1 MIDSTTDRTSLLL
14 EVSNVTKK
22 FPGVLA
28 LDGVS
33 LKIRPGEVHAL
44 MGENGAGKSTLMK
57 IIGGIHKANGGT
69 ITFKGQPYQPD
80 GPADAQ
86 SKGVSLIH
94 QELNLVPDL
103 TAAQNIFL
111 GREPMGK
118 TGVFLSE
125 EQAAAKADEL
135 LKSIGVTFSSK
146 VLVRDLPVA
155 SQQMVEIAKAI
166 SFDSQLLVMD
176 EPTAALTDREVDALF
191 KLIHDF
197 VSPTTA
203 VIYISHRMEELMRI
217 SNRITVFR
225 DGRFVKEVK
234 TEETSRDEIVKL
246 MVGRDITAYSR
257 PSARVEGAPAAM
269 SVRNITNAMVK
280 DASFDVY
287 PGEILGFGGL
297 AGAGRTE
304 LARAII
310 GADSRSAGQVMV
322 GGKTVDIRRP
332 SDAVE
337 AGIAYLS
344 EDRKQYGLVLDKTI
358 DDNVALASLKNY
370 VNAIGWIRDTAI
382 ARTSKQYIDALSI
395 KTPSSKQLV
404 KNLSG
409 GNQQKVVIAKWLARD
424 CDVLIFDEPT
434 RGIDVGAKQEIYEL
448 LDELAHDGHAII
460 VISSEL
466 EELLR
471 VSDCI
476 LVMCNGSITGELD
489 HSEATQE
496 NIMELATTFRK

>member
-103 TAAQNIFL
+103 TVAQNIFL

-246 MVGRDITAYSR
+246 MVGRDNHCLLPSVGSSR
-257 PSARVEGAPAAM
+257 R
-269 SVRNITNAMVK
+269 
-280 DASFDVY
+280 
-287 PGEILGFGGL
+287 
-297 AGAGRTE
+297 RTCRDE
-304 LARAII
+304 RAKHHECDGQGCII
-310 GADSRSAGQVMV
+310 
-322 GGKTVDIRRP
+322 
-332 SDAVE
+332 
-337 AGIAYLS
+337 
-344 EDRKQYGLVLDKTI
+344 
-358 DDNVALASLKNY
+358 
-370 VNAIGWIRDTAI
+370 
-382 ARTSKQYIDALSI
+382 
-395 KTPSSKQLV
+395 
-404 KNLSG
+404 
-409 GNQQKVVIAKWLARD
+409 
-424 CDVLIFDEPT
+424 
-434 RGIDVGAKQEIYEL
+434 
-448 LDELAHDGHAII
+448 
-460 VISSEL
+460 
-466 EELLR
+466 
-471 VSDCI
+471 
-476 LVMCNGSITGELD
+476 
-489 HSEATQE
+489 
-496 NIMELATTFRK
+496 